1 MKKIAITGNLGT
13 GKTTILKIL
22 QDLGFSTFSCD
33 EAVKELYEDLDVKEG
48 IVKIF
53 GKEILETEGEINK
66 KRILEKILKDQELKK
81 RLENILHPL
90 VKEKFLEFIK
100 ENEKE
105 KVIFAE
111 VPLLFEVGW
120 ESLFDEI
127 WVVSCSEKT
136 QKERIAKKGLEENI
150 GSEILKFQ
158 LPLKEKEKRAHKIVF
173 SEKDI
178 KELKEEIK
186 EMLKEYLKDLNLP
199 LCRSEIRRNFPVF

>member
-178 KELKEEIK
+178 EELKEEIK
-186 EMLKEYLKDLNLP
+186 EMLKEYLKD
-199 LCRSEIRRNFPVF
+199 

>member
-158 LPLKEKEKRAHKIVF
+158 LPLKEKEKRAHKIIF

-186 EMLKEYLKDLNLP
+186 EMLKEYLKD
-199 LCRSEIRRNFPVF
+199 

>member
-111 VPLLFEVGW
+111 VPLLFEIGW

-158 LPLKEKEKRAHKIVF
+158 LPLKEKEKRAHKIIF

-186 EMLKEYLKDLNLP
+186 EMLKEYLKD
-199 LCRSEIRRNFPVF
+199 

>member
-186 EMLKEYLKDLNLP
+186 EMLKEYLKD
-199 LCRSEIRRNFPVF
+199 